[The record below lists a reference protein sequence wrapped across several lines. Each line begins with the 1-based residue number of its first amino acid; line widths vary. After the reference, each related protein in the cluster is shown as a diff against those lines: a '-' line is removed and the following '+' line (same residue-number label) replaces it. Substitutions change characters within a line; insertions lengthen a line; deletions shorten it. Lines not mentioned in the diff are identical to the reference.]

1 MRGRRTGHELSA
13 FGIHLLLA
21 ALAFALVLAL
31 SAGAIMLVRWVLP
44 LELASSSPQKALEA
58 SGRILELHERFWPVT
73 LVSLIGV
80 ALAAG
85 WLGRRITGPLVRFT
99 QAFQQIADGRLP
111 DSLQIRSTD
120 YLALEVAAFN
130 SMVAALRA
138 RATEQE
144 RARAEVISALEA
156 LSDHAAK
163 SEDDVL
169 SALAARALERV
180 RSSGGR
186 VS

>member
-1 MRGRRTGHELSA
+1 LRSLPAG
-13 FGIHLLLA
+13 
-21 ALAFALVLAL
+21 
-31 SAGAIMLVRWVLP
+31 SAGASLARSCVLRRH
-44 LELASSSPQKALEA
+44 SSRSRTVD
-58 SGRILELHERFWPVT
+58 S
-73 LVSLIGV
+73 
-80 ALAAG
+80 
-85 WLGRRITGPLVRFT
+85 
-99 QAFQQIADGRLP
+99 P